1 MKKLNNFGMTLM
13 ELIVSVALI
22 SVIMIFMYKLI
33 ADVRSDKNEN
43 DKLTDNIIKISEI
56 EVEVQNLIIKE
67 NVSEVTLGDGSIEFP
82 NLNINFSKEN
92 DNVIITL
99 DKNKDGVADKK
110 WTLENL
116 SLGNYCY
123 SGITNGSVN
132 LKINLNSG
140 DKTLYAIEIPYYS
153 SFLTTFNTGS
163 WNECD

>member
-1 MKKLNNFGMTLM
+1 MKKLNKNGMTLM

-43 DKLTDNIIKISEI
+43 DKITDNIIKISEI
-56 EVEVQNLIIKE
+56 EIAIQNIIVKE
-67 NVSEVTLGDGSIEFP
+67 SISKIILDGGTIEIPNMKLKFKDENKNVVIELDGE
-82 NLNINFSKEN
+82 E
-92 DNVIITL
+92 
-99 DKNKDGVADKK
+99 DKK

-140 DKTLYAIEIPYYS
+140 DKTLYTIEIPYYS
-153 SFLTTFNTGS
+153 SSLTTLNTGS
-163 WNECD
+163 WKACS